1 MWWAVCL
8 VPETE
13 YSPRRGTRR
22 LGAACFAKGVTL
34 ADSRSLLSHEGNL
47 NPALPPET
55 PPCADQ
61 ETGQEAGEHYERETA
76 LIQAECVDYRSA
88 NLSAGWAV
96 PSAEPTQEVLGLSFT
111 GIVDRWQGPLISF
124 LYGMVG
130 SREQAEDLAQDTLIK
145 AYEAMERRREGQ
157 QFSVG
162 WLFRIARNTAIDA
175 MRRKRLISW
184 LPFGVEH
191 EQIMP
196 TRGDFAGQLA
206 EREMCRQVLAQMPPR
221 YRECLLLR
229 TVAGMSNVDIAHALG
244 LSARNVNTI
253 LFRARERFREIYA
266 AIDRQSTDTSKEP
279 NEPLQS
285 GKDAR
290 R

>member
-1 MWWAVCL
+1 M
-8 VPETE
+8 
-13 YSPRRGTRR
+13 
-22 LGAACFAKGVTL
+22 
-34 ADSRSLLSHEGNL
+34 ADSRSLISHEENL
-47 NPALPPET
+47 TPAT
-55 PPCADQ
+55 PPAVPPCSDHGN
-61 ETGQEAGEHYERETA
+61 EQEADNQNEGETA

-88 NLSAGWAV
+88 NLTAGWAV
-96 PSAEPTQEVLGLSFT
+96 PAAEPTIEVLGISFT
-111 GIVDRWQGPLISF
+111 GIVDRWQSPLISF

-145 AYEAMERRREGQ
+145 AYEAMERRRDGQ
-157 QFSVG
+157 QFTVG

-191 EQIMP
+191 EQVMP
-196 TRGDFAGQLA
+196 TRGDFASQLA
-206 EREMCRQVLAQMPPR
+206 EREMVHQVLARMPPR

-253 LFRARERFREIYA
+253 LFRARERFREIYS
-266 AIDRQSTDTSKEP
+266 AIDRQSTGESNATDERM
-279 NEPLQS
+279 QS
-285 GKDAR
+285 GKAPR
-290 R
+290 P

>member
-1 MWWAVCL
+1 MGRAVCL

-22 LGAACFAKGVTL
+22 LGAAFFAKGVTM
-34 ADSRSLLSHEGNL
+34 ADARSLIGHEGNL
-47 NPALPPET
+47 GPAAPT
-55 PPCADQ
+55 PPPGAGDEDAREANDRDEG
-61 ETGQEAGEHYERETA
+61 ETD

-88 NLSAGWAV
+88 ALTAGWAA
-96 PSAEPTQEVLGLSFT
+96 PAAESKSEALGLSFT

-130 SREQAEDLAQDTLIK
+130 SREQAEDLAQDALIK
-145 AYEAMERRREGQ
+145 AYEALERRRDGQ
-157 QFSVG
+157 QFTVG

-191 EQIMP
+191 EQVMP

-206 EREMCRQVLAQMPPR
+206 EREMCRQVLTRMPPR

-229 TVAGMSNVDIAHALG
+229 AVAGMSNVDIAQALG

-253 LFRARERFREIYA
+253 LFRARERFREIYSEIDQLDA
-266 AIDRQSTDTSKEP
+266 ANPKEVDRIG
-279 NEPLQS
+279 QS
-285 GKDAR
+285 GKEVR
-290 R
+290 